1 VQVHWKDRSGTD
13 SSANG
18 RTIDI
23 SEVGMRIKL
32 PAQIDQGVYV
42 TFIAS
47 KVPLRG
53 TASVR
58 TCKQQGM
65 GYVIGLEFTGGL
77 RWKAASAAGPQNK

>member
-1 VQVHWKDRSGTD
+1 MQVHWRDRSGID
-13 SSANG
+13 SAANG

-32 PAQIDQGVYV
+32 SARIDPGVYV
-42 TFIAS
+42 TFSAS

-58 TCKQQGM
+58 TCKQQGL
-65 GYVIGLEFTGGL
+65 GYVIGLEFSGGL
-77 RWKAASAAGPQNK
+77 QWKPKGAAGPQNK